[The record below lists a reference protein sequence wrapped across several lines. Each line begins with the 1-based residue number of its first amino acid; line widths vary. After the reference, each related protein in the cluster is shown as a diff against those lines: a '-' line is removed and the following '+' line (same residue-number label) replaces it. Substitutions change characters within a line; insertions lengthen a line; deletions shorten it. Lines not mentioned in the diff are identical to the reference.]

1 MSFERLLKPRT
12 IAIFGGARAQEV
24 IRQSDLMD
32 YEGEIWPV
40 HPQKN
45 RNIGA

>member
-1 MSFERLLKPRT
+1 
-12 IAIFGGARAQEV
+12 V